1 MSEYVIGLD
10 YGSDSARA
18 LVVDVVT
25 GKCLASS
32 VKEYPR
38 WKKGLYCNP
47 KVNMWRQHP
56 KDYLEVLEYIV
67 IDALSKC
74 EAEVAPNV
82 VGMAFDTTG
91 STPALVAENG
101 QPLAMLP
108 EYSEN
113 PNAMFVLWK
122 DHTAMEEARE
132 INEACRNS
140 AVDYAKYEGGT
151 YSPEW
156 LWAKAL
162 HCVRSSPELMR
173 DAYSVVECCEWLP
186 AVLTGV
192 QHSGAIVRSR
202 CAYGH
207 KLMWNEEWGGLPPE
221 NFFSRLDPRLS
232 DLRRNMPDEASTA
245 DQPVGTLCLE
255 WAERLG
261 LSTDVVIAG
270 GAIDCH
276 VGAVGAGIKEQTL
289 IRVIGTS
296 TCDVLVA
303 SEDEIGDKCIK
314 GICGQVNGSVI
325 PGMIGLEAGQSAFG
339 DVYAMFRRILEWPL
353 RNCSGLGEEACAA
366 ACEKIIPLLTSE
378 AERIGVSE
386 DDMLA
391 TDWMNGRRSPDS
403 DPSQKGTI
411 TGFTLGTTAPE
422 IFRSLVEATAFG
434 TRAIIDRF
442 TEEGIRIDSVI
453 GVGGIA
459 LKSPFV
465 MQVMSDVIGRPI
477 KVCKSDQVCALGA
490 AMFAATAAGRY
501 RKVEDAIAAMNSGF
515 SKEYIP
521 DENKARVY
529 HSRYYRYLSLA

>member
-221 NFFSRLDPRLS
+221 NFSADSTQGFLIFAGICRMKLQRQTNPSGHYVWSGLNGSDFPPMLSSREVRS
-232 DLRRNMPDEASTA
+232 IVM
-245 DQPVGTLCLE
+245 
-255 WAERLG
+255 WG
-261 LSTDVVIAG
+261 LSVPV
-270 GAIDCH
+270 
-276 VGAVGAGIKEQTL
+276 
-289 IRVIGTS
+289 S
-296 TCDVLVA
+296 
-303 SEDEIGDKCIK
+303 
-314 GICGQVNGSVI
+314 
-325 PGMIGLEAGQSAFG
+325 
-339 DVYAMFRRILEWPL
+339 
-353 RNCSGLGEEACAA
+353 RNKL
-366 ACEKIIPLLTSE
+366 
-378 AERIGVSE
+378 
-386 DDMLA
+386 
-391 TDWMNGRRSPDS
+391 
-403 DPSQKGTI
+403 
-411 TGFTLGTTAPE
+411 
-422 IFRSLVEATAFG
+422 
-434 TRAIIDRF
+434 
-442 TEEGIRIDSVI
+442 
-453 GVGGIA
+453 
-459 LKSPFV
+459 
-465 MQVMSDVIGRPI
+465 
-477 KVCKSDQVCALGA
+477 
-490 AMFAATAAGRY
+490 
-501 RKVEDAIAAMNSGF
+501 
-515 SKEYIP
+515 
-521 DENKARVY
+521 
-529 HSRYYRYLSLA
+529 